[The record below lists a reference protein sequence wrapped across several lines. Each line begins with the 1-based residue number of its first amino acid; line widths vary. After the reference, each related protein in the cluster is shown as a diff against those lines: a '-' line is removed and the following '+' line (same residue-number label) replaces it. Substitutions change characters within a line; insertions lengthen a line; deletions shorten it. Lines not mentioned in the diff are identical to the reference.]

1 MSNDNDADNLELAE
15 NVLNL
20 PYDFSKSFTKSTAE
34 LLSNMMY
41 KKPEL
46 RPKIALALQR
56 LVEKYKTLLDSTH
69 DDAELKKLY
78 KLDRATITKNLE
90 VLQKYS
96 PNFLAVFFNVFSE
109 TLPLYRGYML
119 NVIKAYLEITPLKD
133 LNVFFNKALD
143 LLKQSL
149 ETMETTSSNNKNN
162 NYKNNPNVLP
172 PMSYT
177 MLDLLIAMVQYLD
190 VNSTKQLYDMA
201 VTTLI
206 FKDDGT
212 LQKKG
217 YKLLKQIT
225 ESENN
230 KSMILENIEDL
241 QNKLSSTVM
250 TTATPVKNVR
260 LLTFINIIKILPE
273 SDLHMIPDILSE
285 TILCTKEPREKTR
298 SAAYELLVV
307 MGNKMKNGGTVV
319 ISKVSEADP
328 NSADVEANINEFVFS
343 MVVAGLAATTPHMIS
358 ATITSISRL
367 IFEFKKDLDI
377 DLIHQLLYTMDN
389 FVNCKSREIVKSALG
404 FFKVATISL
413 DVDILTPHLSQIII
427 GLLVW
432 SNEHKNRFKVKV
444 RHILERMI
452 RRFGYD
458 IIEKHVPESDKK
470 LIVNIKKRRE
480 RAKRKMKAKNNTTAI
495 NNNKATKKR
504 VVYDSAYDEALYGSE
519 SDLED
524 SDDHDNNSDVSD
536 DKSNKKNKK
545 KKNKKFTSSSW
556 IKEDPNAPIDFLD
569 SSMVSN
575 VVNVDPQKIN
585 KKKSLSS
592 TFKETSEGKLII
604 ESDADDDDSDADDDL
619 AKVYSS
625 IQKAAENH
633 YLESKNS
640 SVAFTLGLKQKLK
653 YTNKNSNDMDIDS
666 YINNTS
672 TNNKKH
678 IKKSNEIEPI
688 DAVASRM
695 AKKQKKKEFIPI
707 GKEYK
712 AKKAGG
718 DIKKSGKPDPYAY
731 VPLSSMYHKKG
742 QQKVKISLISK
753 GKVSKRQTKIRKKY

>member
-1 MSNDNDADNLELAE
+1 MFYILFFDDSASVAGLNTYNLELAE

-41 KKPEL
+41 QKPEL

-149 ETMETTSSNNKNN
+149 ET
-162 NYKNNPNVLP
+162 
-172 PMSYT
+172 
-177 MLDLLIAMVQYLD
+177 
-190 VNSTKQLYDMA
+190 QLYDMA

-250 TTATPVKNVR
+250 TTVTPVKNVR

-307 MGNKMKNGGTVV
+307 MANKMKNGGTVV

-328 NSADVEANINEFVFS
+328 NSADVEASINEFVFS

-377 DLIHQLLYTMDN
+377 DLVHQLLYTMDN

-458 IIEKHVPESDKK
+458 IIEKHVPE
-470 LIVNIKKRRE
+470 I
-480 RAKRKMKAKNNTTAI
+480 
-495 NNNKATKKR
+495 TKKR

-524 SDDHDNNSDVSD
+524 SDDHDNNSDV
-536 DKSNKKNKK
+536 
-545 KKNKKFTSSSW
+545 T
-556 IKEDPNAPIDFLD
+556 
-569 SSMVSN
+569 
-575 VVNVDPQKIN
+575 
-585 KKKSLSS
+585 
-592 TFKETSEGKLII
+592 
-604 ESDADDDDSDADDDL
+604 
-619 AKVYSS
+619 
-625 IQKAAENH
+625 AENH

-666 YINNTS
+666 YITNTN

>member
-1 MSNDNDADNLELAE
+1 MSNDNGADNLELAE

-41 KKPEL
+41 QKPEL

-149 ETMETTSSNNKNN
+149 ET
-162 NYKNNPNVLP
+162 
-172 PMSYT
+172 
-177 MLDLLIAMVQYLD
+177 
-190 VNSTKQLYDMA
+190 QLYDMA

-250 TTATPVKNVR
+250 TTVTPVKNVR

-307 MGNKMKNGGTVV
+307 MANKMKNGGTVV

-328 NSADVEANINEFVFS
+328 NSADVEASINEFVFS

-367 IFEFKKDLDI
+367 IFEFKEDLDI

-458 IIEKHVPESDKK
+458 IIEKHVPE
-470 LIVNIKKRRE
+470 I
-480 RAKRKMKAKNNTTAI
+480 
-495 NNNKATKKR
+495 TKKR

-519 SDLED
+519 
-524 SDDHDNNSDVSD
+524 
-536 DKSNKKNKK
+536 
-545 KKNKKFTSSSW
+545 T
-556 IKEDPNAPIDFLD
+556 
-569 SSMVSN
+569 
-575 VVNVDPQKIN
+575 
-585 KKKSLSS
+585 
-592 TFKETSEGKLII
+592 
-604 ESDADDDDSDADDDL
+604 
-619 AKVYSS
+619 
-625 IQKAAENH
+625 AENH

-666 YINNTS
+666 YITNTN